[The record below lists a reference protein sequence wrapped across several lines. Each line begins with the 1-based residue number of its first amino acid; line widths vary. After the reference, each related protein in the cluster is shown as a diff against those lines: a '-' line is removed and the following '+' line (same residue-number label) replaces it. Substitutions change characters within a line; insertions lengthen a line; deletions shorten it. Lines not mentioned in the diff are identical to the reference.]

1 MVSLFMASTNKII
14 NRLADS
20 SIRADRRRN
29 VFIMTTI
36 ALASCLI
43 MVLALLV
50 YGGTYQINQFYR
62 GRFQA
67 VVSIAEPE
75 QIAALTEDENI
86 ERAGLTLA
94 MRFKSLQTGKERLN
108 VTYYDETAFQ
118 MSSHEF
124 IQGRLPE
131 AETEIAIPASYLEK
145 KGIEAVLGQTVSLN
159 IGQNVPSTYTVCGLI
174 RDEGA
179 DNTYEVLV
187 SQALLKSYFSG
198 VKIPYAVMIRM
209 DGSEDMEPDE
219 LKQDILAC
227 MGKYGLDE
235 ADIRFSSSYFI
246 TYENVSTD
254 RATMLGIGILIIIA
268 CSVVIYSLFYISV
281 TRKVKEYGRLRVVG
295 ITQKQ
300 LKLLIQ
306 KESRKMSLFSI
317 PLGIVCGC
325 IIGYLILPGGWYWPN
340 TVKFTVLT
348 VFVMTITVRL
358 SIRKPMRI
366 AMSISPV
373 EAVRIATAD
382 AVKHGD
388 TKKQR
393 RRMTPRSLAKINFS
407 RNRKRTVLT
416 LFSLVF
422 TGILLMCSAAVMQ
435 SANPKAMAHRELK
448 EREFV
453 VYLSPEEDMLTSW
466 ISKYDRLQQ
475 NNPLNQDFVAKLE
488 TEVQLQDLESIQSC
502 QAKLF
507 FPGNADR
514 VYDTGWEIVGLSR
527 EYLEGHQDA
536 LLSGILDYDE
546 LVENRGIII
555 DDTGDMLKTYEHY
568 EATVGD
574 SVQIESDEGEKFPF
588 QVMATVS
595 WEDRLYGGCF
605 IFVPE
610 DLLPVIKADTTNFN
624 SLLAFNT
631 GLEDISKAE
640 DIVYEICG
648 ANPDLEVGSIVEAA
662 AAYEHG
668 LKEYMKRIYA
678 IVAFIGIF
686 ALINLSNTLMTGFVA
701 RQQELGML
709 RSIGLSNKQLAE
721 MLRFEAFHY
730 VLVTM
735 AVTLT
740 VGTAAGYIFCRIFNQ
755 VGVFGEM
762 QYTFPLLPVLAFF
775 AALAVIA
782 LGYSVL
788 AVRYCEKRT
797 LSEYVKEMA

>member
-14 NRLADS
+14 NRLADR
-20 SIRADRRRN
+20 SIRADRHRN
-29 VFIMTTI
+29 LFIMTTI
-36 ALASCLI
+36 AFATCLI

-67 VVSIAEPE
+67 VVSIAEPK
-75 QIAALTEDENI
+75 QIAALAEDENI
-86 ERAGLTLA
+86 EQAGLTLT
-94 MRFKSLQTGKERLN
+94 MRFKALQMGKERLN

-145 KGIEAVLGQTVSLN
+145 KGIEAVLGQNVSLN

-227 MGKYGLDE
+227 MGKYGFDE

-340 TVKFTVLT
+340 TVKFAVLT

-435 SANPKAMAHRELK
+435 SANPKDMAHRELK

-507 FPGNADR
+507 FHGNADR

-797 LSEYVKEMA
+797 LSEYVKGMA